1 VPETSPAR
9 SVLLAAWGTAWLR
22 GRVGLDDVVAVVTG
36 DDEPHR
42 VAPIGGNGAGGN
54 GAGGD
59 DEPAPLAWALGRL
72 RGAGAIGLRATLPV
86 PGDVVGL
93 PGPGP
98 FSTAALAAGEGV
110 VVLGAGLGIVP
121 RVQRHGTVREG
132 QAVTVRWERYDVPET
147 GGSALAGLPQVNEAE
162 HDLQAALRE
171 ATTALLALDIARWRP
186 EVADALRAL
195 RAGEGPQRGAAALP
209 PGHPPRAVRLYA
221 QAARLGTVVALAGSD
236 EGGALVA
243 GEVRA
248 RRDALA
254 ALGRSVHRARLA
266 AANAALEE
274 PRPAGYEHR
283 AGLPRGR

>member
-36 DDEPHR
+36 NDEPHDV
-42 VAPIGGNGAGGN
+42 VAVGAQ
-54 GAGGD
+54 D
-59 DEPAPLAWALGRL
+59 PEPAPLAWALGRL
-72 RGAGAIGLRATLPV
+72 RSAGATGLRAALPV

-93 PGPGP
+93 PGPAP

-110 VVLGAGLGIVP
+110 MVLGAGLGLVP
-121 RVQRHGTVREG
+121 HVHRHGTPREG
-132 QAVTVRWERYDVPET
+132 EAVTVRWERYDVPEPA
-147 GGSALAGLPQVNEAE
+147 GPALAGLPQVNEAE
-162 HDLQAALRE
+162 HDLQSALGE
-171 ATTALLALDIARWRP
+171 ATAALLALDVARWRP

-221 QAARLGTVVALAGSD
+221 QAERLGTVVTLADSD

-248 RRDALA
+248 RREALA
-254 ALGRSVHRARLA
+254 ALGRAVHRARLA
-266 AANAALEE
+266 AANAALAE
-274 PRPAGYEHR
+274 PRPAGYGGHR
-283 AGLPRGR
+283 AGSPRR